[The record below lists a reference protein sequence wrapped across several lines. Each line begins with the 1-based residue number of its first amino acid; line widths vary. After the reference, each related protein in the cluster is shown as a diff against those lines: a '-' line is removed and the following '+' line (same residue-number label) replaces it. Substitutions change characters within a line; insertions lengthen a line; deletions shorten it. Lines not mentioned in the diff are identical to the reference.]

1 MTSGNSMKLLPLIL
15 LCAASGCVH
24 QEPLSGNRSEA
35 LSQVRR
41 WVPVGTPVEEACRIM
56 RRHGFSVASNG
67 LSRLDF
73 EYRSSGSFWSEGMVQ
88 TCGHASAEI
97 ADGKVISVD
106 VGTYLKGP

>member
-1 MTSGNSMKLLPLIL
+1 MTIGDSMKILPLIL
-15 LCAASGCVH
+15 LWAASGCAH
-24 QEPLSGNRSEA
+24 HEPLSGNRSEA
-35 LSQVRR
+35 LSQVRG

-73 EYRSSGSFWSEGMVQ
+73 AYRSSGSFWSEGMVQ